1 MRYCE
6 LFEGLSSILYHSTS
20 IKSVLEILSSNMFRL
35 TPDFGTSRET
45 ELRSSD
51 KIYYMSFSRSR
62 INDYR
67 SYSGGSCLLVLDGDK
82 LNQRYSG
89 KSVDYWGGSF
99 NKDEMEDRL
108 FSKDA
113 YIENADNYIREIHCF
128 PRLSYEDDKN
138 RNLSW
143 IRKIYI
149 MANRM
154 NISVY
159 VYSDSNSYRLLDKR
173 KSVKLSS
180 FGNIK
185 NDLKSYVGYGR
196 GRRNYYAGF
205 MELLSDI
212 DRDKLSKVGKDLLY
226 KISYDSYGDVKRGLS
241 ADIHNDRMG
250 RGRENLDKF
259 LSRLQQL
266 GIKNIDQLLDY
277 IKARY
282 DL

>member
-6 LFEGLSSILYHSTS
+6 LFESLSSILYHSTS
-20 IKSVLEILSSNMFRL
+20 IKSVLEMLSSNRFRL
-35 TPDFGTSRET
+35 TPDFGTDSEIG
-45 ELRSSD
+45 LRSSD

-67 SYSGGSCLLVLDGDK
+67 SYNGGSCLLVLDGDK

-89 KSVDYWGGSF
+89 KSVDYWGSSF
-99 NKDEMEDRL
+99 DTDEMEDRL

-113 YIENADNYIREIHCF
+113 HIENADNYIREIHCL
-128 PRLSYEDDKN
+128 PRLAYEDDKK
-138 RNLSW
+138 RDLSW

-159 VYSDSNSYRLLDKR
+159 VYGDRDSYRLLDKR
-173 KSVKLSS
+173 KSVNLSS
-180 FGNIK
+180 FGDIK
-185 NDLKSYVGYGR
+185 NNEKPYVSYGGR
-196 GRRNYYAGF
+196 NNYAGF

-212 DRDKLSKVGKDLLY
+212 DRDKLSKVAEDLLY
-226 KISYDSYGDVKRGLS
+226 KIRYDGFGDIKRSLS
-241 ADIHNDRMG
+241 ADIHNDRTG

-259 LSRLQQL
+259 LSRLRQL
-266 GIKNIDQLLDY
+266 GIKNIDQLFDY
-277 IKARY
+277 IKTKY